1 MSHAITLTAA
11 FVLALGATALIT
23 PATIWLAC
31 RMAFYDHPHDYKQH
45 AAATPYLG
53 GVAVVVGLLVGS
65 SALGS
70 RLGEF
75 DAIIAAAVAL
85 LVVGTVDDRVGLDIA
100 LRIALETGAAVA
112 LFYAGVG
119 WSVFGSEAADL
130 LLTIVFVIGVVNAF
144 NLMDNL
150 DGATSTIALV
160 LSAAIAL
167 YTTIEG
173 QVALAALALALT
185 GACAGFLPFNL
196 ASPRARIFL
205 GDGGSMAIGITLA
218 GLMMSVPG
226 IEGFGWELI
235 PVIVVFVGLPALDT
249 ALVIVS
255 RLRRRVAVLS
265 GGRDH
270 LTHRLLQ
277 RLGSTRRVA
286 VVLAGGQAV
295 LSGLAIAL
303 LAVDPDVALAT
314 SCILIACGMALIVA
328 LEGPRWRSPVRATEP
343 AVSPIA
349 ASEESPA

>member
-65 SALGS
+65 CALGS

-100 LRIALETGAAVA
+100 LRVALETGAAVA

-119 WSVFGSEAADL
+119 WSVFGTEAADL

-295 LSGLAIAL
+295 LSGMAIAL
-303 LAVDPDVALAT
+303 LAADPDVALAA
-314 SCILIACGMALIVA
+314 SCILIACGIVLLVA
-328 LEGPRWRSPVRATEP
+328 LEGPRWRSPVGATEP